1 VKIFPYNQTVSRM
14 FCMVMLTA
22 AMLLAFAHAGT
33 KPPDTD
39 KKQEEK
45 IHISAET
52 LISDKEAKYA
62 EFIGNVIAKQGNTV
76 ITADRLKIFYEEV
89 SGKEK
94 SEADKSSP
102 ITKITAEGKVTIK
115 FDDKIAETG
124 QAVYTTA
131 DKVLTLSG
139 EGSRLVS
146 GNDSIAGSKI
156 IFYRSD
162 GRIKVESSK
171 EKRVEA
177 VFYPGGKG
185 IE

>member
-1 VKIFPYNQTVSRM
+1 
-14 FCMVMLTA
+14 
-22 AMLLAFAHAGT
+22 MLLAVFVHAET
-33 KPPDTD
+33 KPSDTD
-39 KKQEEK
+39 KKEEEK
-45 IHISAET
+45 IHISSET

-62 EFIGNVIAKQGNTV
+62 EFVGNVTAVQGNTV
-76 ITADRLKIFYEEV
+76 ISADRLKIFYEES

-94 SEADKSSP
+94 SETAEKSP
-102 ITKITAEGKVTIK
+102 ITKIIAEGKVTIK
-115 FDDKIAETG
+115 FDDKIAESA
-124 QAVYTTA
+124 QAVYTVA

-139 EGSRLVS
+139 EGSKIVS

>member
-1 VKIFPYNQTVSRM
+1 
-14 FCMVMLTA
+14 
-22 AMLLAFAHAGT
+22 MLLAAFAHAGP
-33 KPPDTD
+33 KPSDTD
-39 KKQEEK
+39 KKADKKDEEK
-45 IHISAET
+45 IHISAEK
-52 LISDKEAKYA
+52 LVSDKEAKYA
-62 EFIGNVIAKQGNTV
+62 EFIGNVIATQGKTV

-89 SGKEK
+89 SGKVK
-94 SEADKSSP
+94 SEANKNSP
-102 ITKITAEGKVTIK
+102 ITKITAEGNVTIK
-115 FDDKIAETG
+115 FDDKTAETG

-139 EGSRLVS
+139 EGSRIVS

-156 IFYRSD
+156 IFYRND